1 MPANLYKLVCSPLT
15 GQVYISKT
23 KDNVM
28 LDDRKEVD
36 LQEFME
42 CIATFVKAKGCD
54 TVETIGISVNDK
66 QGKPLITIKY
76 HK

>member
-1 MPANLYKLVCSPLT
+1 MPANMYKLVCSPLSGT
-15 GQVYISKT
+15 VYISKV
-23 KDNVM
+23 KNGAM

-42 CIATFVKAKGCD
+42 CIATFTKAKGGKNGL
-54 TVETIGISVNDK
+54 TVNDK
-66 QGKPLITIKY
+66 EGKPLITIKY

>member
-1 MPANLYKLVCSPLT
+1 
-15 GQVYISKT
+15 
-23 KDNVM
+23 M

-42 CIATFVKAKGCD
+42 CIATFVKAKGGD
-54 TVETIGISVNDK
+54 TGETIGISVNDK